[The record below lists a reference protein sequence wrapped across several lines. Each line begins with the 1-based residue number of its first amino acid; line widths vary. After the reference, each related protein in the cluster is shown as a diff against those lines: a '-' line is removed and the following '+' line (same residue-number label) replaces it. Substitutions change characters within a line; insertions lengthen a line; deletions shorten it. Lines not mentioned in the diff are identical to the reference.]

1 MDDEGTAIGRL
12 IQTWLEAVSRRDID
26 DLVELYSE
34 DAQFWG
40 TMAARLCHG
49 SDDIRDYF
57 TRFLDR
63 QWIRADLLDLR
74 WQRSGDRV
82 LAAGAY
88 RFTWQDWPDREEVDA
103 RARFTFV
110 LGPTAAGW
118 RIFQHHSSAWV
129 VGGL

>member
-1 MDDEGTAIGRL
+1 MDEEGTAINGL
-12 IQTWLEAVSRRDID
+12 IEAWLQAVDRRDPHGLAD
-26 DLVELYSE
+26 LYSQ

-49 SDDIRDYF
+49 RAEIRDYF
-57 TRFLDR
+57 RRFLDR
-63 QWIRADLLDLR
+63 HWMRADLLDLH
-74 WQRSGDRV
+74 WQKSGDRV
-82 LAAGAY
+82 LVAGSY
-88 RFTWQDWPDREEVDA
+88 RFSWQDEPGREEVDA

-110 LGPTAAGW
+110 LGPTDAGW